1 MPTHL
6 RLESLDSTTAP
17 LDPVSDSTH
26 MYQPDTHVTLK
37 KSLLRFFWVSL
48 KPDGRKWSQY
58 WQLNNLKC
66 LLIQKNEYI
75 SYVNEKECADATV
88 KNLPFFARFP
98 WQYDG
103 IEAWEQEHLLWWIK
117 PKNSVFLNHL
127 SVPKVGEIL
136 GGCDAFC
143 ANSTVKILPFFARFP
158 WFFLEIDS
166 CVQGQLSG
174 CSLFKWICPWYRK
187 VVTNVIKI
195 NISHLGNILAGFQ
208 GKKGTQSQPSTTSVR
223 LFTGQVWRM
232 R

>member
-1 MPTHL
+1 MVFGFLWYLKVVLLSFWAL
-6 RLESLDSTTAP
+6 RGGGGDQRVLFPFSSVPHQT
-17 LDPVSDSTH
+17 
-26 MYQPDTHVTLK
+26 QK

-158 WFFLEIDS
+158 WFFLEID
-166 CVQGQLSG
+166 
-174 CSLFKWICPWYRK
+174 
-187 VVTNVIKI
+187 
-195 NISHLGNILAGFQ
+195 
-208 GKKGTQSQPSTTSVR
+208 
-223 LFTGQVWRM
+223 
-232 R
+232 

>member
-1 MPTHL
+1 MSSDPKKWVHFLCEWEGVRWCYSEKFTIFRAICVTIRWNWSL
-6 RLESLDSTTAP
+6 GAGASFVMDKTKKFGFFEPPFGAES
-17 LDPVSDSTH
+17 
-26 MYQPDTHVTLK
+26 
-37 KSLLRFFWVSL
+37 R
-48 KPDGRKWSQY
+48 
-58 WQLNNLKC
+58 
-66 LLIQKNEYI
+66 
-75 SYVNEKECADATV
+75 
-88 KNLPFFARFP
+88 
-98 WQYDG
+98 
-103 IEAWEQEHLLWWIK
+103 
-117 PKNSVFLNHL
+117 
-127 SVPKVGEIL
+127 EIL